1 MGARFNL
8 FRRQYRRGKV
18 DKDDLQ
24 EAVDK
29 GLITE
34 NQKEEIIDSVSEQ

>member
-1 MGARFNL
+1 MGATFNL
-8 FRRQYRRGKV
+8 FRRQYRRGKI
-18 DKDDLQ
+18 DENDLQ

-34 NQKEEIIDSVSEQ
+34 GEKQEIIDSVNEQ